1 MAKRNVEERYN
12 KLVRDR
18 VPTIIREGGAQVRAR
33 PAHPEERRP
42 LLRAK
47 LQEEL
52 REFLDARN
60 SDERLEELVDLLD
73 VLEAVRKDEHITR
86 AELELARRRKHHD
99 KGGFSRFLI
108 LQAVS
113 STYRAPKL
121 RLLRALPPLK
131 SPQIP
136 TVPSRPKRSAKGKK
150 V

>member
-1 MAKRNVEERYN
+1 MTKRNVEQRFN

-18 VPTIIREGGAQVRAR
+18 VPTIIRKTGAQVRAR

-52 REFLDARN
+52 REFIDARN

-73 VLEAVRKDEHITR
+73 VLEAVRRDENITR
-86 AELELARRRKHHD
+86 SELELARCRKQHA
-99 KGGFSRFLI
+99 KGGFRKFLI
-108 LQAVS
+108 LQTVTA
-113 STYRAPKL
+113 TYREPKL

-131 SPQIP
+131 S
-136 TVPSRPKRSAKGKK
+136 SSGKK